1 MSDST
6 SPTRRIFV
14 YGDHTFDDP
23 GPAYTPEQV
32 RVHLAAFFPELARAT
47 TEEKPLP
54 DGALQITFR
63 KQITTKGAFAADDSD
78 YRRLA
83 GQLAQL
89 PPYADPLQAA
99 ILALG
104 VEAGS
109 SRPAGSARPAFTYEK
124 LLLHH
129 DHLRPAADAGD
140 EEAKGRLETIARCLQ
155 IPPIPLTAVPLGY

>member
-23 GPAYTPEQV
+23 GAAYTPEQV
-32 RVHLAAFFPELARAT
+32 RAHLAAFFPELARAT

-63 KQITTKGAFAADDSD
+63 KQITTKGAGDDEATAVGV
-78 YRRLA
+78 LA
-83 GQLAQL
+83 GILAHL
-89 PPYADPLQAA
+89 PRYADPLQEAV
-99 ILALG
+99 LALG

-109 SRPAGSARPAFTYEK
+109 SRPGGSVRPAFTYET

-140 EEAKGRLETIARCLQ
+140 EEAKSRLETIARCLQ

>member
-1 MSDST
+1 MSDT
-6 SPTRRIFV
+6 TILTRRVFR

-23 GPAYTPEQV
+23 GAAYTPEQV
-32 RVHLAAFFPELARAT
+32 RAHLTAFFPELARAT

-54 DGALQITFR
+54 DGTLEITFR
-63 KQITTKGAFAADDSD
+63 KQITTKGTAAADDSH

-89 PPYADPLQAA
+89 PPYADPLQEA

-104 VEAGS
+104 VEY
-109 SRPAGSARPAFTYEK
+109 FTYET

-129 DHLRPAADAGD
+129 DRLRPAANAGN
-140 EEAKGRLETIARCLQ
+140 EETKRRLETIAQCLQ
-155 IPPIPLTAVPLGY
+155 IPPIPLPAPPLGY